1 MSEYYEMS
9 QINFIVAMFVEKKVS
24 QVLLEW
30 LIFVP
35 SSITK
40 AKTFLPKNV
49 PDFWLKQRV
58 KFNAFSSLII
68 LRYLWDSFHEVDD
81 KQTTSLTLFRQK
93 SRAIWERFYL
103 KFVHG
108 IFKSIDEVFF
118 FTNLETLIL
127 SFEILLKN
135 KSFKTF

>member
-1 MSEYYEMS
+1 MSVYYEMS
-9 QINFIVAMFVEKKVS
+9 QTNFIVAVFVEKKVS

-49 PDFWLKQRV
+49 PDFWLKRRV

-68 LRYLWDSFHEVDD
+68 HRYLWDSFHEVDD

-93 SRAIWERFYL
+93 KVEPYGR
-103 KFVHG
+103 G
-108 IFKSIDEVFF
+108 
-118 FTNLETLIL
+118 FT
-127 SFEILLKN
+127 
-135 KSFKTF
+135 